1 MKIIIPKLSVAS
13 KNFLRQ
19 CGYAEISNWHKN
31 NEISYI
37 RTLNPGRFYPRF
49 HIYIETNPK
58 QIMLNLHLDAKQ
70 PSYEG
75 TSAHGGEYDGE
86 IVEAEASKKNPP
98 LKNFNLKS
106 NLNFLAFKKKN
117 PGGKIYLDYKI
128 KKPPRIESGRQ
139 IIIGFF
145 YLGYIK

>member
-31 NEISYI
+31 NEISYV

-86 IVEAEASKKNPP
+86 IVEAEASKIKSAAEKLSMLLLLQKNY
-98 LKNFNLKS
+98 
-106 NLNFLAFKKKN
+106 LNDCLA
-117 PGGKIYLDYKI
+117 
-128 KKPPRIESGRQ
+128 
-139 IIIGFF
+139 
-145 YLGYIK
+145 